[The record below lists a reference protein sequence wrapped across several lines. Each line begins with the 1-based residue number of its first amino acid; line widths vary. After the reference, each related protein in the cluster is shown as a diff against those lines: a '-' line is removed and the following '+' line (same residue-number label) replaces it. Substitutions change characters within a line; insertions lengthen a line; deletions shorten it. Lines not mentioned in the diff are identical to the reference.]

1 MRLILTRPIDD
12 SLYLASIMKSKD
24 HDFLIDPML
33 EIEFIDNNF
42 DTEEFNCFILTSRY
56 AAHSLLKIYN
66 INKLKNKIF
75 FCIGVATRNIL
86 ANSGFKNI
94 HHANGTSEDLLKII
108 TNFSRKDNKFLYIRG
123 VDINCDICKI
133 LNNSGIYVREE
144 VTYKAN
150 PALALSRETVSAIDG
165 NNIDG
170 IIFYS
175 KRTAEIFID
184 LIKINKL
191 SNKTSIICAYCLS
204 EEIAD
209 ILRAFNMKV
218 KVAKYPMNDDIINLI
233 N

>member
-150 PALALSRETVSAIDG
+150 PASALSRETVSAIDG

-204 EEIAD
+204 EDIAG
-209 ILRAFNMKV
+209 ILREFNMEV
-218 KVAKYPMNDDIINLI
+218 KVAKYPMNDEIIRLI

>member
-1 MRLILTRPIDD
+1 MRFILTRPMED
-12 SLYLASIMKSKD
+12 SLHLGSLMENLH
-24 HDFLIDPML
+24 HDVLIDPML
-33 EIEFIDNNF
+33 EIEFIKNDF
-42 DTEEFNCFILTSRY
+42 DIKEINCFIITSRY
-56 AAHSLLKIYN
+56 AAHSLLKIHN

-75 FCIGVATRNIL
+75 FCIGIATRNIL
-86 ANSGFKNI
+86 INYGFKNI
-94 HHANGTSEDLLKII
+94 HHANGTSEDLLEII
-108 TNFSRKDNKFLYIRG
+108 TSHSIKNNKFLYIRG
-123 VDINCDICKI
+123 ADINCDICKI
-133 LNNSGIYVREE
+133 LNNFGISTSEE
-144 VTYKAN
+144 IVYKAN
-150 PALALSRETVSAIDG
+150 SATALLMETVTAI
-165 NNIDG
+165 NNNTIDG

-175 KRTAEIFID
+175 KRTAEIFIN